1 MADTINSSEERKMAE
16 PEGFN
21 TITPLLIVKNA
32 GKAIELYEKA
42 LGAETVMR
50 LDSPDGSS
58 VLHAVLQIGSSK
70 IFLGDEHNQMT
81 APSDGAGTRL
91 YLYVDDVDAQHA
103 TAIGAG
109 MTEKHALEDMFWGDR
124 TTVLNCP
131 HGHTGTLATHQRDV
145 TPEEIAEA
153 MTSMAS

>member
-1 MADTINSSEERKMAE
+1 MSA

-21 TITPLLIVKNA
+21 TITPLLIVKDGA
-32 GKAIELYEKA
+32 GALEFYEKA

-58 VLHAVLQIGSSK
+58 VLHAVMQIGSSK
-70 IFLGDEHNQMT
+70 IFLGDESDKMK

-103 TAIGAG
+103 IAIGAG
-109 MTEKHALEDMFWGDR
+109 MSEKHALEDMFWGDR

-131 HGHTGTLATHQRDV
+131 HGHTWTLATHMRDV
-145 TPEEIAEA
+145 SGEEIAEA
-153 MTSMAS
+153 MKTMGG

>member
-1 MADTINSSEERKMAE
+1 MSA

-21 TITPLLIVKNA
+21 TVTPLLIVKDGA
-32 GKAIELYEKA
+32 GALALYEKA

-50 LDSPDGSS
+50 LDSPDGNS
-58 VLHAVLQIGSSK
+58 VLHAVMQIGSSK
-70 IFLGDEHNQMT
+70 IFLGGESDKMK

-103 TAIGAG
+103 IAIGAG
-109 MTEKHALEDMFWGDR
+109 MSEKHGLEDMFWGDR

-131 HGHTGTLATHQRDV
+131 HGHTWTLATHLRDV
-145 TPEEIAEA
+145 SAEEIAEA
-153 MTSMAS
+153 MNAMGG